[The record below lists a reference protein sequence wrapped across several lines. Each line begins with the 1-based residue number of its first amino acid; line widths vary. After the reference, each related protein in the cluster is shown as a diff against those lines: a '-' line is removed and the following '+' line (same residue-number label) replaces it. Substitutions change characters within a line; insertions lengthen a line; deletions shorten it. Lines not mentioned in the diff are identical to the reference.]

1 MATFISLS
9 LTIGIDSVMWKE
21 FWLWPEGKVLYYNVI
36 LNQSSNWGTSPWIWY
51 FKMAIPKAMCSSLL
65 LVPIGV
71 YLDRRTVQ
79 LVLPSL
85 IFVFLYSFLPH
96 KELRFI
102 IYVFPLLNVAAA
114 ETCKRWE
121 ENMIQKPTSIWRK
134 TLYFGAVM
142 HILLN
147 SCYSMGMLYISSQ
160 NYPGG
165 DAILKIHQLENDNVD
180 NSITSTSSSDTI
192 VNLHICNY
200 AAQTGVSRF
209 TQLND
214 NWIYNKTEKL
224 SPEDFVFFSHLL
236 VESSDAESMSYLINT
251 HQIIG
256 EVMAYRDFSMD
267 LRKFPPVR
275 INFKSAVTIFKKI
288 STTQHIIIPNDE

>member
-1 MATFISLS
+1 MATLISLF

-51 FKMAIPKAMCSSLL
+51 FKMAIPKAMCLSLL

-71 YLDRRTVQ
+71 YLDRRTLQ

-121 ENMIQKPTSIWRK
+121 ENMIQNPRIMWRK
-134 TLYFGAVM
+134 LLYFGAVM

-147 SCYSMGMLYISSQ
+147 LSYSMGMLYISSH

-165 DAILKIHQLENDNVD
+165 DAMMKIHELENH
-180 NSITSTSSSDTI
+180 STSTSSSDI

-224 SPEDFVFFSHLL
+224 SPEELVFFSHLL

-256 EVMAYRDFSMD
+256 EVTAFRDISMD

-288 STTQHIIIPNDE
+288 VPNDE